1 MNGVKGGVYMYNNIV
16 TLITYDE
23 KTNSII
29 KSVLNRVYLERK
41 VGVTLSESGEN
52 TASNA
57 VLYVPLNKNC
67 FYEKYYSPKEYDALT
82 LSEKANAI
90 TFKKG
95 QLVVLGKSVE
105 GKNMNEIE
113 NLNDNVFRV
122 LDVSVYDTVLPH
134 IELTCK

>member
-1 MNGVKGGVYMYNNIV
+1 MYDNTV

-41 VGVTLSESGEN
+41 VGVTLSESGEQ

-67 FYEKYYSPKEYDALT
+67 FSEKYYTPKKYEALT
-82 LSEKANAI
+82 LEDKANAI

-95 QLVVLGKSVE
+95 QLIVLGKSVE
-105 GKNMNEIE
+105 GKNMNDIE

-122 LDVSVYDTVLPH
+122 LDVSTYDNVLPH
-134 IELTCK
+134 VEITCK

>member
-1 MNGVKGGVYMYNNIV
+1 MFNNTV
-16 TLITYDE
+16 TLVTYDE
-23 KTNSII
+23 KTKSII
-29 KSVLNRVYLERK
+29 KSVLTKVYLERK

-67 FYEKYYSPKEYDALT
+67 FSEKYYTPKKYDALT
-82 LSEKANAI
+82 LENKANAI

-95 QLVVLGKSVE
+95 QLIVLGKSVE
-105 GKNMNEIE
+105 GKNMNDIE

-122 LDVSVYDTVLPH
+122 LDVSTYDNVLPH
-134 IELTCK
+134 VEITCK

>member
-1 MNGVKGGVYMYNNIV
+1 MFNDTV
-16 TLITYDE
+16 TLVTYDE
-23 KTNSII
+23 KTKSII
-29 KSVLNRVYLERK
+29 KSMLNRVHLERR
-41 VGVTLSESGEN
+41 VGVTLSESGEK

-57 VLYVPLNKNC
+57 LLYVPLNKKC
-67 FYEKYYSPKEYDALT
+67 FYETYYTPKKYDTLT
-82 LSEKANAI
+82 LEEKANAI

-105 GKNMNEIE
+105 GKNMNDIE

-122 LDVSVYDTVLPH
+122 LDVSTYDDVLPH

>member
-1 MNGVKGGVYMYNNIV
+1 MFNNTV
-16 TLITYDE
+16 TLVTYDE
-23 KTNSII
+23 KTKSII
-29 KSVLNRVYLERK
+29 KSVLTNVYLERK

-67 FYEKYYSPKEYDALT
+67 FSEKYYEPKKYDDLN
-82 LSEKANAI
+82 LDEKANAI

-95 QLVVLGKSVE
+95 QLIVLGKSIE
-105 GKNMNEIE
+105 GKNMNDIE

-122 LDVSVYDTVLPH
+122 LDVSTYDDVLPH
-134 IELTCK
+134 IEIICK

>member
-16 TLITYDE
+16 TLVTYDE

-29 KSVLNRVYLERK
+29 KNVLNRVYLERK

-67 FYEKYYSPKEYDALT
+67 FSEKYYQPKEYDALT

-95 QLVVLGKSVE
+95 QLIILGNSVDGE
-105 GKNMNEIE
+105 NMNDIE
-113 NLNDNVFRV
+113 NLNDNVYRL
-122 LDVSVYDTVLPH
+122 LDLSIYDTVLPH
-134 IELTCK
+134 I

>member
-1 MNGVKGGVYMYNNIV
+1 MYDNTV

-41 VGVTLSESGEN
+41 VGVTLSESGEQ

-67 FYEKYYSPKEYDALT
+67 FSEKYYEPKKYDALS
-82 LSEKANAI
+82 LDEKANAI

-95 QLVVLGKSVE
+95 QLVILGKSVE
-105 GKNMNEIE
+105 GKNMNDIE
-113 NLNDNVFRV
+113 NLNDNIFRV
-122 LDVSVYDTVLPH
+122 LDVSTYDNVLPH
-134 IELTCK
+134 VEITCK

>member
-1 MNGVKGGVYMYNNIV
+1 MFNNTV
-16 TLITYDE
+16 TLVTYDE
-23 KTNSII
+23 KTKSII
-29 KSVLNRVYLERK
+29 KSVLTKVYLERK

-67 FYEKYYSPKEYDALT
+67 FSEKYYEQKKYESLNLD
-82 LSEKANAI
+82 EKANAI

-95 QLVVLGKSVE
+95 QLIVLGKSVD
-105 GKNMNEIE
+105 GKNMNDIE

-122 LDVSVYDTVLPH
+122 LDVSTYDDVLPH
-134 IELTCK
+134 IEITCK

>member
-1 MNGVKGGVYMYNNIV
+1 MYDNTV

-41 VGVTLSESGEN
+41 VGVTLSESGEQ

-67 FYEKYYSPKEYDALT
+67 FSEKYYTPKKYEALT
-82 LSEKANAI
+82 LEDKANAI

-95 QLVVLGKSVE
+95 QLIVLGKSVE
-105 GKNMNEIE
+105 GKNMNDIE

-122 LDVSVYDTVLPH
+122 LDVSTYDDVLPH
-134 IELTCK
+134 IEITCK

>member
-1 MNGVKGGVYMYNNIV
+1 MFNNTV

-29 KSVLNRVYLERK
+29 KSVLNNVYLERK
-41 VGVTLSESGEN
+41 VGVTISESGEN

-67 FYEKYYSPKEYDALT
+67 FSEKYYEPKKYDDLN
-82 LSEKANAI
+82 LDDKANAI

-95 QLVVLGKSVE
+95 QLIVLGKMVN
-105 GKNMNEIE
+105 GKNMNDIE

-122 LDVSVYDTVLPH
+122 LDVSTYDDVLSH
-134 IELTCK
+134 IEITCK

>member
-1 MNGVKGGVYMYNNIV
+1 MYDNTV

-23 KTNSII
+23 KANSII
-29 KSVLNRVYLERK
+29 KNVLNRVYLERK
-41 VGVTLSESGEN
+41 IGVTLSESGEQ

-67 FYEKYYSPKEYDALT
+67 FSEKYYTPKKYEALT
-82 LSEKANAI
+82 LENKANAI

-95 QLVVLGKSVE
+95 QLIVLGKSVD
-105 GKNMNEIE
+105 GKNMNDIE

-122 LDVSVYDTVLPH
+122 LDVSTYDNVLPH
-134 IELTCK
+134 VEITCK

>member
-1 MNGVKGGVYMYNNIV
+1 MYDNTV

-29 KSVLNRVYLERK
+29 KSVLNKVYLERK
-41 VGVTLSESGEN
+41 VGVTLSESGEQ

-67 FYEKYYSPKEYDALT
+67 FYEKYYTPKKYDALT
-82 LSEKANAI
+82 LEDKANAI

-95 QLVVLGKSVE
+95 QLIVLGKSVE
-105 GKNMNEIE
+105 GKNMNDIE

-122 LDVSVYDTVLPH
+122 LDVSTYDNVLPH
-134 IELTCK
+134 VEITCK

>member
-1 MNGVKGGVYMYNNIV
+1 MFNDTV
-16 TLITYDE
+16 TLVTYDE
-23 KTNSII
+23 KTKSII
-29 KSVLNRVYLERK
+29 KSMLNRVHLERR

-67 FYEKYYSPKEYDALT
+67 FYEKYYSPKEYDTLT
-82 LSEKANAI
+82 LEEKSNAI

-95 QLVVLGKSVE
+95 QLVVLGKSVD
-105 GKNMNEIE
+105 GKNMNDIE
-113 NLNDNVFRV
+113 NMNDNVFRV
-122 LDVSVYDTVLPH
+122 LDVSTYDDVLPH

>member
-1 MNGVKGGVYMYNNIV
+1 MFNNTV
-16 TLITYDE
+16 TLVTYDE

-29 KSVLNRVYLERK
+29 KSVLTKVYLERK
-41 VGVTLSESGEN
+41 VGITLSESGEN

-67 FYEKYYSPKEYDALT
+67 FSEKYYEPKKYET
-82 LSEKANAI
+82 LNLDEKANAI

-95 QLVVLGKSVE
+95 QLIVLGKSVE
-105 GKNMNEIE
+105 GKNMNDIE

-122 LDVSVYDTVLPH
+122 LDVSTYDDVLPH
-134 IELTCK
+134 IEITCK

>member
-1 MNGVKGGVYMYNNIV
+1 MYDSTV

-29 KSVLNRVYLERK
+29 KSVLNRVYLETK
-41 VGVTLSESGEN
+41 VGVTLSESGEQA
-52 TASNA
+52 ASNA

-67 FYEKYYSPKEYDALT
+67 FSEKYYTPKKYEALT
-82 LSEKANAI
+82 LEDKANAI

-95 QLVVLGKSVE
+95 QLIVLGKSLD
-105 GKNMNEIE
+105 GKNMNDIE

-122 LDVSVYDTVLPH
+122 LDVSTYDNVLPH
-134 IELTCK
+134 VEIICK

>member
-1 MNGVKGGVYMYNNIV
+1 MYDNTV

-41 VGVTLSESGEN
+41 VGVILSESGEQ

-67 FYEKYYSPKEYDALT
+67 FSEKYYTPKKYDALT
-82 LSEKANAI
+82 LEGKANAI

-95 QLVVLGKSVE
+95 QLIVLGKSVE
-105 GKNMNEIE
+105 GKNMNDIE

-122 LDVSVYDTVLPH
+122 LDVSTYDNVLPH
-134 IELTCK
+134 VEITCK

>member
-1 MNGVKGGVYMYNNIV
+1 MFNNTV
-16 TLITYDE
+16 TLVTYDE

-29 KSVLNRVYLERK
+29 KSVLTSVYLERK
-41 VGVTLSESGEN
+41 IGVTLSESGEN

-67 FYEKYYSPKEYDALT
+67 FSEKYYEPKKYEALN
-82 LSEKANAI
+82 LDEKENAI

-95 QLVVLGKSVE
+95 QLIVLGKLVD
-105 GKNMNEIE
+105 GKNMNDIE

-122 LDVSVYDTVLPH
+122 LEVSTYDDVLPH
-134 IELTCK
+134 IEITCK

>member
-1 MNGVKGGVYMYNNIV
+1 MVLGGAFMYDNTV

-41 VGVTLSESGEN
+41 VGVTLSESGEQ

-67 FYEKYYSPKEYDALT
+67 FSEKYYTPKKYDALT
-82 LSEKANAI
+82 LENKANAI

-95 QLVVLGKSVE
+95 QLIVLGKSVE
-105 GKNMNEIE
+105 GKNMNDIE
-113 NLNDNVFRV
+113 NLNDNVLRV
-122 LDVSVYDTVLPH
+122 LDVSTYDNVLPH
-134 IELTCK
+134 VEITCK

>member
-1 MNGVKGGVYMYNNIV
+1 MFNNTV
-16 TLITYDE
+16 TLVTYDE
-23 KTNSII
+23 KTKSII
-29 KSVLNRVYLERK
+29 KSVLTKVYLERK

-67 FYEKYYSPKEYDALT
+67 FFEKYYEPKKYESLNLD
-82 LSEKANAI
+82 EKANAI

-95 QLVVLGKSVE
+95 QLIVLGKSVD
-105 GKNMNEIE
+105 GKNMNDIE

-122 LDVSVYDTVLPH
+122 LDVSTYDDVLPH
-134 IELTCK
+134 IEITCK

>member
-1 MNGVKGGVYMYNNIV
+1 MVLGGVYMFNNTV
-16 TLITYDE
+16 TLVTYDE
-23 KTNSII
+23 KTKSII
-29 KSVLNRVYLERK
+29 KSVLTNVYLERK

-67 FYEKYYSPKEYDALT
+67 FSEKYYEPKKYET
-82 LSEKANAI
+82 LNLYEKANAI

-95 QLVVLGKSVE
+95 QLIVLGKSVD
-105 GKNMNEIE
+105 GKNMNDIE

-122 LDVSVYDTVLPH
+122 LDVSTYDDVLPH
-134 IELTCK
+134 IEITCK

>member
-1 MNGVKGGVYMYNNIV
+1 MFNNTV
-16 TLITYDE
+16 TLVTYDE

-29 KSVLNRVYLERK
+29 KSVLTKVYLERK

-67 FYEKYYSPKEYDALT
+67 FSEKYYEPKKYET
-82 LSEKANAI
+82 LNLDEKANAI

-95 QLVVLGKSVE
+95 QLIVLGKSVD
-105 GKNMNEIE
+105 GKNMNDIE
-113 NLNDNVFRV
+113 NMNDNVFRV
-122 LDVSVYDTVLPH
+122 LDVSTYDYVLPH
-134 IELTCK
+134 IEITCK

>member
-1 MNGVKGGVYMYNNIV
+1 MYDNTV

-23 KTNSII
+23 KTNSIL

-41 VGVTLSESGEN
+41 VGVTLSESGEQ

-67 FYEKYYSPKEYDALT
+67 FSEKYYTPKKYEALT
-82 LSEKANAI
+82 LEDKANAI

-95 QLVVLGKSVE
+95 QLIVLGKSVD
-105 GKNMNEIE
+105 GKNMNDIE

-122 LDVSVYDTVLPH
+122 LDVSTYDNVLPH
-134 IELTCK
+134 VEITCK

>member
-1 MNGVKGGVYMYNNIV
+1 MFNNTV
-16 TLITYDE
+16 TLVTYDE
-23 KTNSII
+23 KTKSII
-29 KSVLNRVYLERK
+29 KSVLTKVYLERK

-67 FYEKYYSPKEYDALT
+67 FSEKYYEQKKYESLNLD
-82 LSEKANAI
+82 EKANAI

-95 QLVVLGKSVE
+95 QLIVLGKSVD
-105 GKNMNEIE
+105 GKNMNDIE

-122 LDVSVYDTVLPH
+122 LDVSAYDDVLPH
-134 IELTCK
+134 IEITCK

>member
-1 MNGVKGGVYMYNNIV
+1 MYDNTV

-41 VGVTLSESGEN
+41 VGVTLSESGEQ

-67 FYEKYYSPKEYDALT
+67 FSEKYYTPKKYEALT
-82 LSEKANAI
+82 LEDKVNAI

-95 QLVVLGKSVE
+95 QLIVLGKSVE
-105 GKNMNEIE
+105 GKNMNDIE
-113 NLNDNVFRV
+113 NLNDNVFRI
-122 LDVSVYDTVLPH
+122 LDVSTYDDVLQH
-134 IELTCK
+134 LEITCK

>member
-1 MNGVKGGVYMYNNIV
+1 MFNNTV
-16 TLITYDE
+16 TLVTYDE
-23 KTNSII
+23 KTKSII
-29 KSVLNRVYLERK
+29 KSILTNVYLERK

-67 FYEKYYSPKEYDALT
+67 FSEKYYEPKKYET
-82 LSEKANAI
+82 LNLDEKANAI

-95 QLVVLGKSVE
+95 QLIVLGKSVE
-105 GKNMNEIE
+105 GKNMNDIE

-122 LDVSVYDTVLPH
+122 LDVSTYDDVLPH
-134 IELTCK
+134 IEITCK

>member
-1 MNGVKGGVYMYNNIV
+1 MVLGGAFMYDNTV

-41 VGVTLSESGEN
+41 IGVTLSESGEQ

-57 VLYVPLNKNC
+57 VLYVPLNRNC
-67 FYEKYYSPKEYDALT
+67 FSEKYYTPKKYDALT
-82 LSEKANAI
+82 LENKANAI

-95 QLVVLGKSVE
+95 QLIVLGKSVE
-105 GKNMNEIE
+105 GKNMNDIE

-122 LDVSVYDTVLPH
+122 LDVSTYDNVLPH
-134 IELTCK
+134 VEITCK